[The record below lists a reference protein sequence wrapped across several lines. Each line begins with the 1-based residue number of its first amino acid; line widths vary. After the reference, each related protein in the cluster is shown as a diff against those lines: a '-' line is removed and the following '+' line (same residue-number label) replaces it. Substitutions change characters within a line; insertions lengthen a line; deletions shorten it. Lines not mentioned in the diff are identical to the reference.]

1 MQELSKQEKINLR
14 YNLAHCSDEYRN
26 FYNGYLEVN
35 KELGFKC
42 NGADTYDHFD
52 LLVAEITMGN
62 KIKCLDIS
70 SNPKKTK
77 LVYNIHEYS
86 KLMIKHIEL
95 QKKQIVKDRIKEL
108 SEDFE

>member
-14 YNLAHCSDEYRN
+14 YNLAHCSDEYRK

-52 LLVAEITMGN
+52 NACSENHPSLVG
-62 KIKCLDIS
+62 D
-70 SNPKKTK
+70 
-77 LVYNIHEYS
+77 S
-86 KLMIKHIEL
+86 KSTLNYP
-95 QKKQIVKDRIKEL
+95 
-108 SEDFE
+108 